1 MYYVLDCMSPL
12 EAEFYTVELKSSAN
26 RKRWAAGVLFTPSN
40 EIPEFQPPLH
50 AIELVTEEDDS
61 DIPHVY
67 AELYW
72 DPLPIFSRR
81 LVTAL
86 EAAGVD
92 NLQTYD
98 TRLVSVQGTNPP
110 PPEHYRA
117 VNVVGRV
124 AAADLEKSEINPDVG
139 DRELST
145 DFYSLSVDE
154 KKAKDLLMF
163 RLVENISVVLVHE
176 RVKEQVEA
184 AGITTLSWFQPEEW
198 AG

>member
-12 EAEFYTVELKSSAN
+12 GAEFYNVELKSLAN
-26 RKRWAAGVLFTPSN
+26 RKRWEAGVLFTPSN
-40 EIPEFQPPLH
+40 EIPEFRPPQGT
-50 AIELVTEEDDS
+50 IELVTEEDS
-61 DIPHVY
+61 TGVPHVY

-81 LVTAL
+81 LVAAL

-98 TRLVSVQGTNPP
+98 TTLVSVEGKNPP
-110 PPEHYRA
+110 PPNHYRA

-124 AAADLEKSEINPDVG
+124 AAADLEKSEINPDVD
-139 DRELST
+139 DREVST

-154 KKAKDLLMF
+154 TKAKDLLMF

-176 RVKEQVEA
+176 RVKAQVEA